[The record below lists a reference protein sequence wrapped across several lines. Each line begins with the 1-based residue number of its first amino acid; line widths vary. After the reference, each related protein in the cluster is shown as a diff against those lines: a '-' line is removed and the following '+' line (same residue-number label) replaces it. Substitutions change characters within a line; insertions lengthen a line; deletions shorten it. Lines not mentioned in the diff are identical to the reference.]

1 MSYEI
6 VSRLRLEKNENGWY
20 AVIKSCSNNVYPH
33 WHEEWTFGKDKDFT
47 KEQLQAEILLNFYHG
62 NLKGAK
68 NTKYGKF
75 MTFLGMTG
83 RGWGAKNDKSRA
95 CQEYHFYDNLIYNVL
110 KYGDERRGK
119 IRERADREVKR
130 YLLKEFNEFSD
141 TCKPTIVRLWYYNNY
156 NKNYEP
162 LEKYIYTYKRTRKYM
177 NFTNSY
183 EKATKFTSKLRLDM
197 IKRACERNGYKA
209 EFIQVK

>member
-33 WHEEWTFGKDKDFT
+33 WHEEWTFGKDKGFT

-75 MTFLGMTG
+75 MSFLGMTG
-83 RGWGAKNDKSRA
+83 RMWGANNENSRA

-119 IRERADREVKR
+119 IRARADREVKR

-141 TCKPTIVRLWYYNNY
+141 NCKPTIIRLWYYNNY

-197 IKRACERNGYKA
+197 IKRACERNGYKV
-209 EFIQVK
+209 ELIQV